1 MLNSAASSLTLNQN
15 RPHNSN
21 SSIVERDFLSSF
33 PLTKPSGISGPP
45 SLPAPPATTAT
56 TTTTTNSSLQS
67 LNHFSNTFNFSNHAS
82 SNHGLNHLVNQTDEK
97 DQFQINTILN
107 HLLSD
112 SLNHS
117 RPFNHPSLGGR
128 DLMIPQFDRI
138 LPNRSAI
145 QIDSDSD
152 TWVQPAATYFIT
164 FYLYIPCARKCIR
177 IPILYRIESEL
188 NGKIL

>member
-1 MLNSAASSLTLNQN
+1 MNNMLNAAPNPLTLNQN

-21 SSIVERDFLSSF
+21 SSIIERDFLSSF
-33 PLTKPSGISGPP
+33 PLTKPSGVSGPP
-45 SLPAPPATTAT
+45 ALPAPPTTTA

-67 LNHFSNTFNFSNHAS
+67 LNHFSNTFNFSNH
-82 SNHGLNHLVNQTDEK
+82 GLNHPVNQTDEK
-97 DQFQINTILN
+97 DQYQINTILN

-128 DLMIPQFDRI
+128 DLIMPQYDRI

-152 TWVQPAATYFIT
+152 T
-164 FYLYIPCARKCIR
+164 
-177 IPILYRIESEL
+177 
-188 NGKIL
+188 